1 MKRDQI
7 WRCLLIRN
15 YNRRRLAIALVRFG
29 GVAILS
35 CRVIRKKLKLYDY
48 IDAYKIDKL

>member
-1 MKRDQI
+1 M
-7 WRCLLIRN
+7 RN
-15 YNRRRLAIALVRFG
+15 YNRRRLEIAPVSFG

-48 IDAYKIDKL
+48 IDAYKIGKL